1 MHEIYELKDML
12 CRELEEYGKKGDLD
26 VGSLEIIDKLAHAVK
41 NLGKIIEMNDE
52 NEYSNDGV
60 YPYGH
65 DGHMV
70 RGGSYARGRGRYA
83 KRDNRGRYSSYGGG
97 YSRAEDDMDNIV
109 SELRD
114 MMAILP
120 QDKQQEVQRF
130 IEKMDRMK

>member
-41 NLGKIIEMNDE
+41 NLGKIIEMDDE
-52 NEYSNDGV
+52 SEYSNDGV

-65 DGHMV
+65 DGRMM
-70 RGGSYARGRGRYA
+70 RGGSYARGRGRYV
-83 KRDNRGRYSSYGGG
+83 KRDARGRYSSYGGG

-114 MMAILP
+114 MMAMLP